1 MNTFTLN
8 PTTSKVL
15 SPQFCM
21 RRVARFGRSMLE
33 RAGQQ
38 RLLERAGQQRLLLW
52 VLRWKPAVVKLA
64 GTLTL
69 PVIVFG
75 FYNALSPN
83 VPTKFF

>member
-38 RLLERAGQQRLLLW
+38 R
-52 VLRWKPAVVKLA
+52 WKPAVVKLA